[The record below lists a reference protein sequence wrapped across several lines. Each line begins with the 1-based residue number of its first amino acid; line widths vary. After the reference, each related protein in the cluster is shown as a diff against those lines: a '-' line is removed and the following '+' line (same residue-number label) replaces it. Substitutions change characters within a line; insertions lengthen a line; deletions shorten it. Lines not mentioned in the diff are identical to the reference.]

1 MVDPKGYLTDLNSI
15 KVASEAEIGD
25 IKKARTLLKSVIG
38 TNPKHA
44 PGWVAASRLEE
55 VAGCAARLAA
65 LAILSGS
72 SLHRQPVQ
80 VLKQLLHGQLPVPL
94 LAVSRPCLQEAAST
108 KMRACW
114 AAVLPTRRARAR
126 RNLAEARKLI
136 TKGCELCPGSEDV
149 WLESA
154 RLQTPDNAKAI
165 LARGVAAIPT
175 SVKLWMQA
183 RLPAWLLAP
192 CACGAVPA
200 PPTGLPSLKL

>member
-1 MVDPKGYLTDLNSI
+1 MQLETRARLPAQVVDPKGYLTDLNSI

-55 VAGCAARLAA
+55 VAGCAVRLAA
-65 LAILSGS
+65 GASRSGYGMQCQHLPARGS
-72 SLHRQPVQ
+72 
-80 VLKQLLHGQLPVPL
+80 KQESGRLLG
-94 LAVSRPCLQEAAST
+94 
-108 KMRACW
+108 
-114 AAVLPTRRARAR
+114 VLPTRIARAR

-165 LARGVAAIPT
+165 LARGVAAIPA

-183 RLPAWLLAP
+183 RLPAWLAP
-192 CACGAVPA
+192 CARDAVLYRPHA
-200 PPTGLPSLKL
+200 CLPWKL